1 MTPTSVQS
9 PEAPDSFQPRSL
21 IAWPGMFRRRRPA
34 PADPLAAVDPS
45 VLPPALRP
53 PVVNARRAREQFA
66 ALAAWMPDG
75 PLRERVV
82 TMTPR
87 VDAGVEAVWRTAI
100 NAAALE
106 RQVSLLDP
114 EKATADL
121 KRARRDGATSDVVE
135 AMAQRFASMQRMLNA
150 VDEMHERLPALEA
163 RLEAAVARTA
173 ELALTAPSA
182 VAEIGA
188 LEGELDSVRTEL
200 DALGQAVSELG

>member
-1 MTPTSVQS
+1 
-9 PEAPDSFQPRSL
+9 
-21 IAWPGMFRRRRPA
+21 MFRRRRQA
-34 PADPLAAVDPS
+34 PADPLAAVDVS
-45 VLPPALRP
+45 TLPASLRA
-53 PVVNARRAREQFA
+53 PVANARRARDQFA
-66 ALAAWMPDG
+66 ALAASMPDG
-75 PLRERVV
+75 PLKERVV
-82 TMTPR
+82 AMTPK
-87 VDAGVEAVWRTAI
+87 VDAGVEAVWRTAA

-106 RQVSLLDP
+106 AQVGLLDP

-121 KRARRDGATSDVVE
+121 KKARRDGAAGDVVE

-150 VDEMHERLPALEA
+150 VDEMRERMPALEA

-182 VAEIGA
+182 VSEIGV